1 MNLIV
6 LKLIL
11 KHKQEM
17 LITTFLACQFKQ
29 YCWATNKLILNTHTR
44 KHSLHQAVQEC

>member
-11 KHKQEM
+11 KYKQEM

-29 YCWATNKLILNTHTR
+29 YCWATMNTHTR